1 MGQNMIFARAL
12 RYATLPPLASFK
24 VLHSSCSFHAVS
36 GAKVLHGN
44 LLQVRCCMCFNGAT
58 LRLLNAHN
66 TMCTGVRH
74 SQRHRHSVK
83 IKNGEQFNVNIT
95 Q

>member
-1 MGQNMIFARAL
+1 MIKMGQNGHCD
-12 RYATLPPLASFK
+12 TQPSPPISFK
-24 VLHSSCSFHAVS
+24 VLHSSCSLHAEFR
-36 GAKVLHGN
+36 AEVLHGN
-44 LLQVRCCMCFNGAT
+44 LLQVRCCICFNGAT

-66 TMCTGVRH
+66 TTYTEVRH

-83 IKNGEQFNVNIT
+83 IKNGEQFNVNST